1 MELRGFVCD
10 LATSENGCI
19 GVQKDKER
27 RRREEFAALA
37 EQRGQRFF
45 DLPEFTFWAVS
56 QSRRVEDKTI
66 VGAAAADFAR
76 DEGLRV
82 VDEPADGAVGELRE
96 SLIFTSP
103 LDGFAGG
110 VPGESFFR
118 PPVTLLHRM
127 KIA

>member
-1 MELRGFVCD
+1 MRMELRGFVCD
-10 LATSENGCI
+10 LATSENGCV
-19 GVQKDKER
+19 GVQEDKER

-56 QSRRVEDKTI
+56 EARRVEDKTI

-82 VDEPADGAVGELRE
+82 VDEPAASCER
-96 SLIFTSP
+96 
-103 LDGFAGG
+103 A
-110 VPGESFFR
+110 
-118 PPVTLLHRM
+118 
-127 KIA
+127 